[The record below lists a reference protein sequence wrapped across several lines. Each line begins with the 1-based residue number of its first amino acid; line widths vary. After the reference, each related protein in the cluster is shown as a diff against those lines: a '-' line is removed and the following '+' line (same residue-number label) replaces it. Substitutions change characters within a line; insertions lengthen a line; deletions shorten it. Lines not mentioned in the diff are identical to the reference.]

1 MDGAFLQRAE
11 LRAGKRSLRVSLQRM
26 ILFGM
31 LCGGVQPT
39 ALWDAAETLSVSNS
53 EEAGTSWS
61 NKLTHRPS
69 REGKRGELTNHRR
82 FDSGY

>member
-26 ILFGM
+26 ILFGVH
-31 LCGGVQPT
+31 CGGVQPR
-39 ALWDAAETLSVSNS
+39 ALWDTVETLSVSNS

-61 NKLTHRPS
+61 NKLTRRPVNRSS
-69 REGKRGELTNHRR
+69 REGRGE
-82 FDSGY
+82 S